1 MSQTIN
7 AEQWTLYD
15 KVLYGGLGY
24 GAFCLP
30 TDFFKVIIAIMFPPL
45 GEVINIIEDTVDS
58 SFPYL
63 NWATIQKLC
72 RYKSLNTI
80 VYSFVLTTLFYIPG
94 LIYTLTNIVN
104 KERNI
109 SYDPNGSIIYD
120 ANNDDNDT
128 EYMRRKNKEHNEII
142 DESNNVIG
150 NIKTGANIIDRGVN
164 TGANLTGDAISS
176 SGRTAGQGVN
186 AGANL
191 TGNAISSSGRTAGQ
205 GVKSGANSAVNAISS
220 SIGSLW

>member
-7 AEQWTLYD
+7 ADQWTLYD

-30 TDFFKVIIAIMFPPL
+30 TDFFKVIIAILFPPL
-45 GEVINIIEDTVDS
+45 GEVINIIEDTVNS
-58 SFPYL
+58 SFPYI
-63 NWATIQKLC
+63 NWASIQKLC

-80 VYSFVLTTLFYIPG
+80 IYSFVLTTLFYIPG

-109 SYDPNGSIIYD
+109 SYSPNGSIIYD
-120 ANNDDNDT
+120 ANYDDNDT

-142 DESNNVIG
+142 DESNKVIG
-150 NIKTGANIIDRGVN
+150 NINTGIDITGNGYISGNNRAADGIILGAN
-164 TGANLTGDAISS
+164 S
-176 SGRTAGQGVN
+176 
-186 AGANL
+186 
-191 TGNAISSSGRTAGQ
+191 TGNAISSSGRNAGDNI
-205 GVKSGANSAVNAISS
+205 KSGTDSAVNAISS
-220 SIGSLW
+220 IHIGGLW